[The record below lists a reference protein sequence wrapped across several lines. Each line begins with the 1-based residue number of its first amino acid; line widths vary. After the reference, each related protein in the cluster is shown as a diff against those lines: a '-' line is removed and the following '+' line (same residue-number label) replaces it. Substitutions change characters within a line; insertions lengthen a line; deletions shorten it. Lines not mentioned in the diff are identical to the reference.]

1 MGAAILAFI
10 DAHSAVIGLLLLV
23 AVFAGFVSEWRPP
36 EVIAAVGASA
46 FLVLGIV
53 DTGTAVAA
61 LANSAPITIAAM
73 FVISGALLRTGLLDA
88 ASRQL
93 AKIADRSPR
102 AAMGSLMAGGT
113 ISSAFMNNT
122 PVVMV
127 LVPVVRRLARKIG
140 QSPSRFLLPVSYAA
154 ILGGTCTLIGTST
167 NLLVDGVAQ
176 DLGMTPF
183 SMFEI
188 TGAGVMIACVA
199 DRKSVV

>member
-1 MGAAILAFI
+1 
-10 DAHSAVIGLLLLV
+10 
-23 AVFAGFVSEWRPP
+23 
-36 EVIAAVGASA
+36 
-46 FLVLGIV
+46 
-53 DTGTAVAA
+53 
-61 LANSAPITIAAM
+61 PITIAAM

-167 NLLVDGVAQ
+167 NLLV
-176 DLGMTPF
+176 
-183 SMFEI
+183 
-188 TGAGVMIACVA
+188 
-199 DRKSVV
+199 